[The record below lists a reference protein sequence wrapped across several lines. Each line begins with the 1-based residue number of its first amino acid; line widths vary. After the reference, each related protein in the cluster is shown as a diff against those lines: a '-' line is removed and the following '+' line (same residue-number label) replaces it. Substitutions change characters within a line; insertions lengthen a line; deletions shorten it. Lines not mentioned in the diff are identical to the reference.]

1 MYYCVRCG
9 DKIDKDECVCDKCGL
24 KFRIVT
30 ESGTTVYINRVT
42 SPEQADGNIV
52 ADVKPAQ
59 PVKAEEKPKKKRKG
73 WLIALLCILGT
84 TTVTAIVG
92 FIVIGLLFVGGV
104 FLLFDDSVEVES
116 ADADGNYAE
125 VSSPSVYQNETAEQ
139 TNEFFGSVL
148 RDPYVTL
155 KGDGTDT
162 ATIMVYMNGSSLESE
177 YGYATGDLKEMLS
190 STLNDNVNV
199 IIQTGG
205 TKEWKS
211 KGISNTHS
219 QRFKISDGKLML
231 LDDSLP
237 QLDIT
242 QEETLEDF
250 INYCTTNYPADRNI
264 LVLWNHGGGVVYG
277 YGLDEISGGEYDAL
291 TIDEIQTATR
301 NSGIKFEAICF
312 DACLMG
318 GLECACALSDV
329 ADYMVASEDFE
340 YGDGWQYQN
349 WLSLLGYNS
358 STPFPDLAKVMVD
371 DFIHDSNS
379 EDSNGVL
386 CLVDLRYARLLYSSW
401 TAFAYE
407 NKDALLANNYGMQMQ
422 KTNRAPER
430 IFKDTKRGFFD
441 WFDSDDTM
449 ETYCYAV
456 DLMALASTLDTDSA
470 KALESAVKSAILYCS
485 TTKNDAYMT
494 GLSVTLPYG
503 DQEFYDMLVDVFTK
517 AGFDNEYIE
526 FLADFVGVES
536 DEYFDWNDYGFDGW
550 FEDSDCYDCYDWQ
563 DYDWD
568 SYCDDDYCWD
578 TYDYDYD
585 WSWYYDD
592 VQYYDDYDNC
602 YEGCYDDDWDDDDW
616 DDDDWDDDDWF

>member
-1 MYYCVRCG
+1 MFYCVRCG
-9 DKIDKDECVCDKCGL
+9 DKIELDEGVCDKCGL

-30 ESGTTVYINRVT
+30 ETGTTVYINQVS
-42 SPEQADGNIV
+42 SPEEAGKREVIEPKSKVEPRALEN
-52 ADVKPAQ
+52 K
-59 PVKAEEKPKKKRKG
+59 KEKKPKKKRKG
-73 WLIALLCILGT
+73 WLIALLCIFGT
-84 TTVTAIVG
+84 TAVAAVAG
-92 FIVIGLLFVGGV
+92 LLVIGALFVGGV
-104 FLLFDDSVEVES
+104 LLLFDDSVEVET
-116 ADADGNYAE
+116 ADADGNYQE
-125 VSSPSVYQNETAEQ
+125 VSQPSVYQNETAQQ
-139 TNEFFGSVL
+139 TSDYLGSVL

-162 ATIMVYMNGSSLESE
+162 ATVMIYMNGSSLESE
-177 YGYATGDLKEMLS
+177 YGYATGDIKEMLS
-190 STLNDNVNV
+190 ATLSDNVNV

-211 KGISNTHS
+211 KGISSTHS

-242 QEETLEDF
+242 KEETLEDF
-250 INYCTTNYPADRNI
+250 IKYCGTNYPADRNI
-264 LVLWNHGGGVVYG
+264 LILWNHGGGVVYG
-277 YGLDEISGGEYDAL
+277 YGYDEVSGTDDSAL

-301 NSGIKFEAICF
+301 NSGIKFEAVCF

-318 GLECACALSDV
+318 GLESACALSDV

-358 STPFPDLAKVMVD
+358 STPFPDLAKIMVD
-371 DFIHDSNS
+371 DFIADSNS

-386 CLVDLRYARLLYSSW
+386 CLVDLRYARLLYSAW

-407 NKDALLANNYGMQMQ
+407 NKDALLENNYGMQMER
-422 KTNRAPER
+422 TERAPDY
-430 IFKDTKRGFFD
+430 IFETVSKDMFD
-441 WFDSDDTM
+441 WFYEDDTM

-456 DLMALASTLDTDSA
+456 DLMALASTVESDSA
-470 KALESAVKSAILYCS
+470 NALEAAVKSAILYCS

-503 DQEFYDMLVDVFTK
+503 DEDFYDMLVDVFTK
-517 AGFDNEYIE
+517 AGFDDEYIN
-526 FLADFVGVES
+526 FLGDFVGVES
-536 DEYFDWNDYGFDGW
+536 KDYYDWGDSGFYGW
-550 FEDSDCYDCYDWQ
+550 FDDSDWYDGYDWE

-578 TYDYDYD
+578 SYDYEYD

-592 VQYYDDYDNC
+592 VQYYDDDDCC
-602 YEGCYDDDWDDDDW
+602 YEGYYDDDYCYDDCY
-616 DDDDWDDDDWF
+616 